1 LKGGDFINLKQKLEN
16 RQSEIDCGLDCAC
29 HQAPEWCECGGYDG
43 VVAPWIRPQG
53 TRLKNTRIAVAQFVS
68 AEWGKVRHFFWLN
81 FFNGKQ
87 ILALR
92 EEVRVEMRR
101 ASKAEIALMHAKR
114 SN

>member
-16 RQSEIDCGLDCAC
+16 RQSEIDCGLDCGC
-29 HQAPEWCECGGYDG
+29 RQAPDYCECGGYDR

-53 TRLKNTRIAVAQFVS
+53 TRLNFARIAVAQFVS

-92 EEVRVEMRR
+92 EEVNAQRRR
-101 ASKAEIALMHAKR
+101 ANKAYIAELRAR
-114 SN
+114 GL